1 MKRIVLVIACWFL
14 MVGIYASS
22 VVFNKI
28 WLEHGTVHDGVKGM
42 TVHVAFDISGYK
54 GQTCEAIAYFDYPKG
69 TGLKDKNKRY
79 YTKNGNVCS
88 SKKFTPSYDN
98 SSFSDVAIFI
108 PISELHLLSGTRTYY
123 TRVYVFSPNGT
134 YLGNSNYASFDGTG
148 GDKSRQYAGNYN
160 RNSNSGTPAKT
171 WRENLGY
178 GMFAINKLDNNGVR
192 SRTIYRPCN
201 VCHGT
206 TKCGNCYGT
215 GLCTICGG
223 RGGIVTAGYGTYIPC
238 AACGCTG
245 RCGICKGAGKCACTN
260 YEYPGYMPGSTII
273 IGPDGK
279 VLHNS
284 RDYDNGSSSSYSSGS
299 SSGSS
304 RGTCPKCRGRRYEST
319 PYKYAAASTS
329 GWAQP
334 YHNAAGNSCPY
345 CNYSTDHYHYP
356 CTECHGFGHK

>member
-1 MKRIVLVIACWFL
+1 
-14 MVGIYASS
+14 MVGAYAAS

-28 WLEHGTVHDGVKGM
+28 WLEHGTVSESVQGV
-42 TVHVAFDISGYK
+42 TAHVAFDISGCN
-54 GQTCEAIAYFDYPKG
+54 GQTCMAI
-69 TGLKDKNKRY
+69 
-79 YTKNGNVCS
+79 
-88 SKKFTPSYDN
+88 
-98 SSFSDVAIFI
+98 
-108 PISELHLLSGTRTYY
+108 
-123 TRVYVFSPNGT
+123 
-134 YLGNSNYASFDGTG
+134 ASFDGTSC
-148 GDKSRQYAGNYN
+148 DESRQYAGNYN
-160 RNSNSGTPAKT
+160 VNGNLGNPVKT
-171 WRENLGY
+171 WREDLGY

-192 SRTIYRPCN
+192 FRTIYRPCN

-223 RGGIVTAGYGTYIPC
+223 RGGIITAGYGTYIPC

-245 RCGICKGAGKCACTN
+245 KCGICKGAGRCVCTN

-284 RDYDNGSSSSYSSGS
+284 RDYDSGSSSSYSSGS

-304 RGTCPKCRGRRYEST
+304 RGTCPKCGGRRYEST
-319 PYKYAAASTS
+319 PYQYAAASAA

-356 CTECHGFGHK
+356 CSECHGFGHK